1 MVGREPRNYSL
12 GGEIF
17 WDLGTLRPWDLRD
30 QSEVAD
36 KGVMVSSLSSLW
48 SLWSLD
54 LLGVSVFAVSWSLR
68 SLRFCGL
75 LGLFLKPKK
84 MRSTEAERK
93 KYRVFLDYSN
103 LSLEAALPSNST
115 AFAGVTRT
123 PLTRQ
128 FTKTTL
134 SCLGSIL

>member
-12 GGEIF
+12 EGEIF

-75 LGLFLKPKK
+75 LGLFLKTKK
-84 MRSTEAERK
+84 MRSTEAERMK
-93 KYRVFLDYSN
+93 LK
-103 LSLEAALPSNST
+103 
-115 AFAGVTRT
+115 VTCQLVERISCEVIVKEYMVATCLVLNKVVNILYWCLTT
-123 PLTRQ
+123 PVVT
-128 FTKTTL
+128 
-134 SCLGSIL
+134 